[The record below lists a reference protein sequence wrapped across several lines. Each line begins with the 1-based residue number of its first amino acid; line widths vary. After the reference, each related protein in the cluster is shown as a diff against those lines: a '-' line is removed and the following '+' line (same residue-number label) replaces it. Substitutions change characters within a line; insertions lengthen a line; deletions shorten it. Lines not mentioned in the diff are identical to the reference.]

1 MNKQERSFRGMRSPG
16 MWVLTRSQLAF
27 AVPTNERQNAGVSGR
42 ETWWP
47 RRTPGMAAE
56 FNTVNCRHKV
66 SFSAGN
72 RPIHSVRGRYWIY

>member
-47 RRTPGMAAE
+47 WRTPGMAAE